1 MQGELPT
8 CSKLSTTLGLLPSV
22 CAIFMSLFVNNLAS
36 AQDSS
41 QLSATDA
48 AITMPG
54 RFTVAAVGDLIIRQP
69 LSQFDDEGLQA
80 ALDIIRNADVAVGN
94 FEGSLS
100 RTKEFDG
107 PMRGFMGVHEVAPD
121 IREMGF
127 DLMNRANNHLLDSEY
142 EGMFA
147 TNELLEE
154 AGLVIAGAGQ
164 NLEQAA
170 APSYLE
176 LPSGRV
182 SFVGMHTPNG
192 VASRR
197 LAASYRAGN
206 LGGKPGLN
214 MLNFSS
220 QIVLTG
226 EQVDMLRQIR
236 DQLFDTAGYYDNPRT
251 QPRNEPDNLLEFYS
265 SASGREDPV
274 FRVALP
280 GEIPGT
286 IDYEMNRR
294 DLDRILQSIRAGKF
308 YSDFAV
314 ATIHAHQSQSVI
326 ENFHLATRPPAFYI
340 DLAHQAIDNGADIW
354 VGHGVHTLRGV
365 EIYNGKPIF
374 YGLGEF
380 VRQMN
385 WNLEAQMGLSDI
397 NSRERTGPT
406 PQSLESLLTL
416 SIYQDG
422 DLVEVLLYPIELR
435 HRGPNSQLGIPRIAP
450 PEMGLAILQRV
461 QRLSQELGTEIDI
474 RDNVGVIRVR

>member
-1 MQGELPT
+1 MQ
-8 CSKLSTTLGLLPSV
+8 KLSPIFKPFTAAGLISHF
-22 CAIFMSLFVNNLAS
+22 CAIFVFALIGSPIF
-36 AQDSS
+36 AQGSN
-41 QLSATDA
+41 QLTATDA

-54 RFTVAAVGDLIIRQP
+54 RFSVAAVGDLIIRQP
-69 LSQFDDEGLQA
+69 ASQFDDEGLQA
-80 ALDIIRNADVAVGN
+80 ALEIIRNADLAVGN

-100 RTKEFDG
+100 RTKEFEG
-107 PMRGFMGVHEVAPD
+107 PMRGFMGTHEVAPD

-142 EGMFA
+142 QGMFA

-164 NLEQAA
+164 NLEEAA
-170 APSYLE
+170 APAYLE
-176 LPSGRV
+176 LTNGRV

-192 VASRR
+192 VASGR

-220 QIVLTG
+220 QIVLTDDQIG
-226 EQVDMLRQIR
+226 MLRRIR
-236 DQLFDTAGYYDNPRT
+236 DQLFYTAGNYDNPRS

-286 IDYEMNRR
+286 IDYEMNGR

-326 ENFHLATRPPAFYI
+326 ENFHLATRPPAFYV

-380 VRQMN
+380 FRQMN
-385 WNLEAQMGLSDI
+385 WSLEAQIGLRDV
-397 NSRERTGPT
+397 NPQERTGPT

-416 SIYQDG
+416 STYQDG
-422 DLVEVLLYPIELR
+422 ALVEVLLYPIELR
-435 HRGPNSQLGIPRIAP
+435 HQGPNSQLGIPRIAP
-450 PEMGLAILQRV
+450 PELGLPILQRV
-461 QRLSQELGTEIDI
+461 QSLSRELGTVIDI
-474 RDNVGVIRVR
+474 QDNVGVIRIM